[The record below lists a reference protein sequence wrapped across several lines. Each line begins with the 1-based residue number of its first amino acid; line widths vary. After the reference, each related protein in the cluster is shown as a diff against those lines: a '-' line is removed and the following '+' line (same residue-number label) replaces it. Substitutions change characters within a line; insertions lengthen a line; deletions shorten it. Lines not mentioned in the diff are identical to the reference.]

1 MNTVL
6 LSNGV
11 IALLFTETIL
21 YVLAFVAF
29 VWGLKIYKNW
39 DFESLASSQYLLEKK
54 NYFTTTVIVFI
65 LGIKFVLLP
74 LFAHIVD
81 GLSDVVPGAMCGA
94 GVISAND
101 YGMPIFIIKLLVLF
115 LGVCWS
121 IANTID
127 LQNNYAYTKRKYELF
142 FGIFI
147 LLTLEFLL
155 QGLYFTHISLESP
168 VMCCSVIYGA
178 SNSGSTLPL
187 SLSPSTLSVAFGILF
202 IMLFIALINKL
213 KTLSFMLGALFLYFG
228 YYFVLHVVG
237 IYVYELPTHICPFC
251 MLQREYFYVGYLL
264 WGSLFLGSF
273 FSMAPLVLEGLI
285 HQESKQSFTIA
296 IFFNLL
302 LAIIALYFIIGFY
315 FKNGVWL

>member
-39 DFESLASSQYLLEKK
+39 NFESLASSQYLLEKK

-65 LGIKFVLLP
+65 LGVKFVLLP

-81 GLSDVVPGAMCGA
+81 GLSDLVPGAMCGA

-187 SLSPSTLSVAFGILF
+187 SLSPSTLSIAFGILF
-202 IMLFIALINKL
+202 IMLFIALINKI
-213 KTLSFMLGALFLYFG
+213 KILSFVLGALFLYFG
-228 YYFVLHVVG
+228 YYFVLHIVG

-251 MLQREYFYVGYLL
+251 MLQREYFYIGYLL

-285 HQESKQSFTIA
+285 HQESKRSFSVA

-302 LAIIALYFIIGFY
+302 LAIIALYFIVGFY
-315 FKNGVWL
+315 LKNGVWL

>member
-39 DFESLASSQYLLEKK
+39 NFESLASSQYLLEKK

-285 HQESKQSFTIA
+285 HQESKQSFAVA

>member
-1 MNTVL
+1 MNSVL
-6 LSNGV
+6 LTNGV
-11 IALLFTETIL
+11 IALLFTEMIL
-21 YVLAFVAF
+21 FALASVAF
-29 VWGLKIYKNW
+29 VWGLKIYNHW
-39 DFESLASSQYLLEKK
+39 DFESLTSSQYLLEKK
-54 NYFTTTVIVFI
+54 NYFTTTVVLFV
-65 LGIKFVLLP
+65 LGVKFALLP

-81 GLSDVVPGAMCGA
+81 GLSDIVPGAMCGA
-94 GVISAND
+94 GVISANE

-115 LGVCWS
+115 LGVCWG

-142 FGIFI
+142 FGIFL

-178 SNSGSTLPL
+178 SDSGSSLPFSL
-187 SLSPSTLSVAFGILF
+187 NTISLSTIFGVLYV
-202 IMLFIALINKL
+202 MLLIALINKL
-213 KTLSFMLGALFLYFG
+213 KTLSFILGALFFYFG

-273 FSMAPLVLEGLI
+273 FAMAPLVLEGLI
-285 HQESKQSFTIA
+285 HQESKRSFTIA
-296 IFFNLL
+296 LLFNLL
-302 LAIIALYFIIGFY
+302 LAIISAYFIFGFY
-315 FKNGVWL
+315 LKNGVWL

>member
-1 MNTVL
+1 
-6 LSNGV
+6 
-11 IALLFTETIL
+11 
-21 YVLAFVAF
+21 
-29 VWGLKIYKNW
+29 
-39 DFESLASSQYLLEKK
+39 
-54 NYFTTTVIVFI
+54 
-65 LGIKFVLLP
+65 
-74 LFAHIVD
+74 
-81 GLSDVVPGAMCGA
+81 MCGA

-101 YGMPIFIIKLLVLF
+101 YGMPIFIIKLVVLF

-168 VMCCSVIYGA
+168 VMCCSIIYGA

-202 IMLFIALINKL
+202 IMLFIALINKT

-285 HQESKQSFTIA
+285 HQESKQSFTVA

-302 LAIIALYFIIGFY
+302 LAIIALYFVVGFY
-315 FKNGVWL
+315 LKNGVWL